1 MMDSMT
7 RQALPGDTA
16 EPKTAASGPEQAGDL
31 RSPRVSSAGV
41 SLLLVV
47 AAIAGPVFVWM
58 PFWKDMSRVYRFWDG
73 PQYLA
78 TAHDLYAHR
87 PGNPLPVDASKAPLY
102 PLAIRLLSP
111 IGWERAMLAVVVL
124 ASIASVLLF
133 YRLARDVWK
142 VRSPAFLSLVFLFF
156 PPRWLLY
163 RSVPASEPLFLAL
176 VLASLWYFE
185 KSRVG
190 RASVLAGLASV
201 TRLSGLMI
209 LPAYAVL
216 LLRRRRDRSIYWL
229 SIIPAGF
236 AAWLWYCAVRLG
248 DVWAP
253 LQPNLEKAASFLPF
267 DLLNRN
273 FSWPQHYGGEFS
285 ILLFLVYGIGIWR
298 LRELPVPFA
307 YCVFQ
312 FLFLVF
318 LAEGDLSRY
327 ALTMAPFALILGYRD
342 VIDTRAFRWA
352 FPVLAF
358 LTIRWASA
366 GIPFNGCDPEV
377 YARLLEHLGLGAGR

>member
-1 MMDSMT
+1 MK
-7 RQALPGDTA
+7 RRALLERAA
-16 EPKTAASGPEQAGDL
+16 EPKPPATVSDRVAAL
-31 RSPRVSSAGV
+31 RPSSASSIRVPVLLALAALAGP
-41 SLLLVV
+41 LLVWL
-47 AAIAGPVFVWM
+47 PYR
-58 PFWKDMSRVYRFWDG
+58 KDMSPVYRFWDG

-78 TAHDLYAHR
+78 TAHDLYMHR
-87 PGNPLPVDASKAPLY
+87 PGNPLPADASKAPLY
-102 PLAIRLLSP
+102 PLAVRLFSP
-111 IGWERAMLAVVVL
+111 LGWERALLAVSVL
-124 ASIASVLLF
+124 SSIAAVLLF

-142 VRSPAFLSLVFLFF
+142 VRSPGFLSLVFLFF

-185 KSRVG
+185 KARVG
-190 RASVLAGLASV
+190 KASVLAGLASV
-201 TRLSGLMI
+201 TRLPGLMI
-209 LPAYAVL
+209 LPAYAAL
-216 LLRRRRDRSIYWL
+216 LLWRRRDRSIYWL

-253 LQPNLEKAASFLPF
+253 LQPNLEKAASMLPF

-273 FSWPQHYGGEFS
+273 FSWPQHYGGEFF

-298 LRELPVPFA
+298 LREFPVPFA
-307 YCVFQ
+307 YCAFQ
-312 FLFLVF
+312 FLFLAF

-342 VIDTRAFRWA
+342 IFDTKAFRWA
-352 FPVLAF
+352 FPVVVF
-358 LTIRWASA
+358 LSIRWAST
-366 GIPFNGCDPEV
+366 GIPFNGCDPEI
-377 YARLLEHLGLGAGR
+377 YGRLLSHLGIGAGS